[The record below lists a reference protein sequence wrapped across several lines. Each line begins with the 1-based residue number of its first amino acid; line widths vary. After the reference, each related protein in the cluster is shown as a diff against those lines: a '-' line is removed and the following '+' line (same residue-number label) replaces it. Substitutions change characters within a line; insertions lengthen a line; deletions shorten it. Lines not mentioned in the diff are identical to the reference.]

1 MNAVRRS
8 FCVLWLLVATP
19 ASPQKAPSAL
29 APSLLPSDTL
39 FYLHWRGT
47 SSLESARSTNSL
59 LGLWADPEFRPL
71 QQALIEAFSSGAK
84 KQKQLSSATRAELE
98 QYVSL
103 AENPFLL
110 GFAGPLDLSAISSTP
125 AKESPPTRKP
135 AFFLV
140 YDDTGKSEL
149 LAKLRKRSA
158 QASQEPRSITRYAFG
173 STTVEIIASGKEK
186 SYSARVGS
194 YWIQS
199 NQQRRIE
206 ELIVRLRSPAGRA
219 PSLPDTAEYRSAQG
233 QIDDGALLQLLFR
246 MPDLSKLPAP
256 SREGF
261 DTRSFLNGVHLE
273 KLHTITAS
281 VSFAGAATRLRMA
294 ALGDASPG
302 SLFDLLGESRPTFE
316 TLALAPAG
324 TLSFSVTR
332 VNPRALYE
340 TVRGALASSLAPDQR
355 GALDMGEATWAG
367 QLGISVPDA
376 LGLLRGEIFSM
387 TPTGN
392 LGAGSRLYA
401 ATIQKPTEVL
411 RVLRQIFARQITG
424 EEQVGDSTILKF
436 STSSHSSPAR
446 GSERQLYYL
455 AVTPQTLLAA
465 PQIETLRE
473 AIGRLG
479 HAHGGTPASLAGEAG
494 FQRARARFP
503 ENLGG
508 LSYLDLS
515 RIPWEN
521 FAEMFEAGLKKAQ
534 QTSAAS
540 LGTAQ
545 DWIKKIPPA
554 VMHRYL
560 HAWSSGSWKDAH
572 GVYFDA
578 YIE

>member
-1 MNAVRRS
+1 
-8 FCVLWLLVATP
+8 VATP
-19 ASPQKAPSAL
+19 AFGQKAPSAL

-47 SSLESARSTNSL
+47 SSLQSAQNTNSL
-59 LGLWADPEFRPL
+59 LGLWADPEFAPL
-71 QQALIEAFSSGAK
+71 RQALIEAFYRGAK
-84 KQKQLSSATRAELE
+84 KQKQLSSATRQELE
-98 QYVSL
+98 QFVSL

-110 GFAGPLDLSAISSTP
+110 GFAGPLDLSAMSSTP
-125 AKESPPTRKP
+125 AKESPPARRP

-149 LAKLRKRSA
+149 IAKLRKKSA
-158 QASQEPRSITRYAFG
+158 EASQEPRSITRYAFG
-173 STTVEIIASGKEK
+173 STTVEITATAKEK

-194 YWIQS
+194 YWINS
-199 NQQRRIE
+199 NQQQRIE

-219 PSLPDTAEYRSAQG
+219 PSLPDTAEYRSAQH
-233 QIDDGALLQLLFR
+233 QIDSGALVQFLFR

-256 SREGF
+256 SKEGF
-261 DTRSFLNGVHLE
+261 DTRTFLHAVHLE
-273 KLHTITAS
+273 KLRTISAS
-281 VSFAGAATRLRMA
+281 VSFAGEATRFRMA

-324 TLSFSVTR
+324 TPSFSVTR
-332 VNPRALYE
+332 MNLRALYE
-340 TVRGALASSLAPDQR
+340 IVRGALASSLPPHQR
-355 GALDMGEATWAG
+355 GALDMAEAMWAG
-367 QLGISVPDA
+367 QLGISIPDA
-376 LGLLRGEIFSM
+376 LGLLRGEIFS
-387 TPTGN
+387 TAPTGN
-392 LGAGSRLYA
+392 LGSGSRLYA
-401 ATIQKPTEVL
+401 ATTQKPTEVL
-411 RVLRQIFARQITG
+411 RILRQIFAREITG
-424 EEQVGDSTILKF
+424 EEQVGNSTILKF
-436 STSSHSSPAR
+436 STPSHSSPAR
-446 GSERQLYYL
+446 RSERQLYYL
-455 AVTPQTLLAA
+455 AVTPQMLLAA
-465 PQIETLRE
+465 PQIEILRE
-473 AIGRLG
+473 AIGRLS
-479 HAHGGTPASLAGEAG
+479 HANGDAPASLAGEAG

-508 LSYLDLS
+508 LSYVDLD

-521 FAEMFEAGLKKAQ
+521 FAEAFEAWLKKADQ
-534 QTSAAS
+534 KSAAS
-540 LGTAQ
+540 LGTAR